1 MTMHSHDKLNK
12 VFSRGVL
19 LTLLL
24 AGCAEEFDPPSLID
38 KTRPLGAEVRVD
50 GDPSR
55 STPRPGE
62 TATVTWL
69 MAAPGAMPSLA
80 WTFMICGAGAS
91 TTEACVAT
99 PYATINGT
107 DSPSFSF
114 TVPSQEDLAGATRLL
129 IAGQIC
135 SDGTPSLD
143 PQTGMPACP
152 GQGNTVTATLFLQ
165 QADAGNHI
173 PALPERPLWFDGADW
188 LPDGPDDC
196 TGLPF
201 VALGS
206 KDHVLRLRTLT
217 EDRETYVMGDTT
229 AREQLQISQFTTAGE
244 LGQTYFV
251 VEPSNQD
258 PWNDLESKWDAPET
272 MPPDGRVH
280 FIFVARDLRGG
291 VSHTTRTVCV
301 Y

>member
-1 MTMHSHDKLNK
+1 MNPHDKLNK
-12 VFSRGVL
+12 VLFRGVL
-19 LTLLL
+19 FTLLL

-50 GDPSR
+50 GEPNR

-69 MAAPGAMPSLA
+69 MATPGAMPSLA
-80 WTFMICGAGAS
+80 WMFAVCRAGLA
-91 TTEACVAT
+91 TTAEACTPTPFAT
-99 PYATINGT
+99 FTGT
-107 DSPSFSF
+107 DSPSFRF
-114 TVPSQEDLAGATRLL
+114 DVPSQEILGGATRLL
-129 IAGQIC
+129 ITGQIC
-135 SDGTPSLD
+135 ADGAPTLD
-143 PQTGMPACP
+143 PQTGMPTCP

-165 QADAGNHI
+165 QADDGNHS
-173 PALPERPLWFDGADW
+173 PALPERPFTFDGADW
-188 LPDGPDDC
+188 MADGAGDC
-196 TGLPF
+196 AGLPS
-201 VALGS
+201 VAIGS
-206 KDHVLRLRTLT
+206 KDHVLRLRVLA
-217 EDRETYVMGDTT
+217 EDRETYGAGDTT
-229 AREQLQISQFTTAGE
+229 AREQLQLSQFTTAGE

-272 MPPDGRVH
+272 MPPDGQVH

-291 VSHTTRTVCV
+291 VTHTTRTVCL